1 MEENKVM
8 FNAAMWD
15 DDECGEFASA
25 WNISNYEEISK
36 RKYGADRL
44 GGTFMKVYVWVG
56 ANRDRIRDLILEQQ
70 EQLMLAEGV
79 ITNGDI

>member
-8 FNAAMWD
+8 FNAVMWD
-15 DDECGEFASA
+15 DDESGEFASA
-25 WNISNYEEISK
+25 WNIANYEEISK

-56 ANRDRIRDLILEQQ
+56 ANRDRIRDLTLEQQ
-70 EQLMLAEGV
+70 EQMMIADGV
-79 ITNGDI
+79 LSPDEI